1 MMAVRNL
8 PRAWKRRLALAAA
21 IVLGPL
27 GLSSSG
33 ASIGMAP
40 DPPRD
45 LTAEVLGP
53 DAVKLTWREGKDG
66 SEPDFYF
73 VFRDGEAVA
82 AVDQDDHPEWTDT
95 GLSAW
100 TEYTY
105 RVVAIDSRWRASDPS
120 SPVTVR
126 TADGSPPGSPGSLEV
141 TALLPHRVELAWE
154 PASDPESGVTSYDVL
169 RDGKR
174 NGTTEDTHI
183 VDETVQPETEYEYK
197 VRAVNGSGDA
207 GEPGDPLTVLT
218 PPLPDTTPP
227 APPVALRVVQP

>member
-1 MMAVRNL
+1 MTAVRQS
-8 PRAWKRRLALAAA
+8 PRPWKRRLALTAA

-33 ASIGMAP
+33 ASNGLAP

-45 LTAEVLGP
+45 LAAEVLGP

-66 SEPDFYF
+66 SDTNFYF
-73 VFRDGEAVA
+73 VYRDGEAVK
-82 AVDQDDHPEWTDT
+82 AVDDDDDPEWTDT

-105 RVVAIDSRWRASDPS
+105 RVVAIDNRWRASDPS

-126 TADGSPPGSPGSLEV
+126 TADGSPPGPPGSLSAIE
-141 TALLPHRVELAWE
+141 TLPNRVELAWE
-154 PASDPESGVTSYDVL
+154 PAQDPESGVASYQVL
-169 RDGKR
+169 RDGKKK
-174 NGTTEDTHI
+174 GSTEDTRF
-183 VDETVQPETEYEYK
+183 VDETVQPEVEYEYK
-197 VRAVNGSGDA
+197 VRAVNGSGDTGA
-207 GEPGDPLTVLT
+207 PGDPLTVVT

>member
-1 MMAVRNL
+1 MTAVRKS
-8 PRAWKRRLALAAA
+8 PRPWKRRLALTAA

-33 ASIGMAP
+33 ASNGLAP

-45 LTAEVLGP
+45 LAAEVLGP
-53 DAVKLTWREGKDG
+53 NAVKLTWREGKDG
-66 SEPDFYF
+66 SDTNFYF
-73 VFRDGEAVA
+73 VYRDGEAVK
-82 AVDQDDHPEWTDT
+82 AVDDDDDPEWTDT

-105 RVVAIDSRWRASDPS
+105 RVVAIDNRWRASDPS

-126 TADGSPPGSPGSLEV
+126 TADGSPPGPPGSLSAIE
-141 TALLPHRVELAWE
+141 TTPNRVELAWE
-154 PASDPESGVTSYDVL
+154 PAQDPESGVASYQVL
-169 RDGKR
+169 RDGKKK
-174 NGTTEDTHI
+174 GSTEDARF
-183 VDETVQPETEYEYK
+183 VDETVQPEVEYEYK
-197 VRAVNGSGDA
+197 VRAVNGSGDT
-207 GEPGDPLTVLT
+207 GEPGDPLTVVT

>member
-1 MMAVRNL
+1 MMAVRNS

-33 ASIGMAP
+33 ASNGMAP

-73 VFRDGEAVA
+73 VYRDGEAVA

-174 NGTTEDTHI
+174 NGTTEDTRFA
-183 VDETVQPETEYEYK
+183 DETVQPESEYEYK

>member
-1 MMAVRNL
+1 MIGSGSL
-8 PRAWKRRLALAAA
+8 SRAWKRRLALASA

-27 GLSSSG
+27 GLGSSG
-33 ASIGMAP
+33 ASVGMDP

-53 DAVKLTWREGKDG
+53 HAVKLTWREGDDG
-66 SEPDFYF
+66 SEPAFYL
-73 VFRDGEAVA
+73 VYRDGERVK
-82 AVDQDDHPEWTDT
+82 AVDDDEPEWTDT

-105 RVVAIDSRWRASDPS
+105 RVVAIDSRLRASDPS

-126 TADGSPPGSPGSLEV
+126 TADGSPPGAPGPLSAVAILSN
-141 TALLPHRVELAWE
+141 RVELEWE
-154 PASDPESGVTSYDVL
+154 PADDPESGIASYVVL
-169 RDGKR
+169 RDGKKK
-174 NGTTEDTHI
+174 GTPEATRF
-183 VDETVQPETEYEYK
+183 VDESVQPDTDYEYR

-207 GEPGDPLTVLT
+207 GEPGDPLTVRT

>member
-1 MMAVRNL
+1 MMAVRIS
-8 PRAWKRRLALAAA
+8 PRAWKRRLALTAA
-21 IVLGPL
+21 IVVGPL

-33 ASIGMAP
+33 ASNGMAP

-45 LTAEVLGP
+45 LKAEVLGP

-66 SEPDFYF
+66 SDTNFYF
-73 VFRDGEAVA
+73 VYRDGQAVK
-82 AVDQDDHPEWTDT
+82 AVDDDDHPEWTDT

-105 RVVAIDSRWRASDPS
+105 RVVAIDNRWRASDPS

-126 TADGSPPGSPGSLEV
+126 TADASPPGSPGSLSAVE
-141 TALLPHRVELAWE
+141 TLPNRVELAWE
-154 PASDPESGVTSYDVL
+154 PAHDPESGVESYQVL
-169 RDGKR
+169 RDGKKK
-174 NGTTEDTHI
+174 GSTENTSF
-183 VDETVQPETEYEYK
+183 VDETVQPESEYEYH
-197 VRAVNGSGDA
+197 VRAVNGSGGT

>member
-1 MMAVRNL
+1 MTAMRSS
-8 PRAWKRRLALAAA
+8 PRGWKRRLALADA

-45 LTAEVLGP
+45 LKAEVLGP

-66 SEPDFYF
+66 SEPNFYF
-73 VFRDGEAVA
+73 VYRDGEAVM
-82 AVDQDDHPEWTDT
+82 AVDQADHPEWTDT

-126 TADGSPPGSPGSLEV
+126 TADGSPPDSPGSLSAV
-141 TALLPHRVELAWE
+141 ATLADRVELAWE
-154 PASDPESGVTSYDVL
+154 PAHDPESGVASYQVL
-169 RDGKR
+169 RDGKKK
-174 NGTTEDTHI
+174 GTTEDTRF
-183 VDETVQPETEYEYK
+183 VDETVQPESEYEYR
-197 VRAVNGSGDA
+197 VRAVNGSGYA
-207 GEPGDPLTVLT
+207 GESGVPLTVQT
-218 PPLPDTTPP
+218 PPLADTTPP
-227 APPVALRVVQP
+227 APPNALRVVQP